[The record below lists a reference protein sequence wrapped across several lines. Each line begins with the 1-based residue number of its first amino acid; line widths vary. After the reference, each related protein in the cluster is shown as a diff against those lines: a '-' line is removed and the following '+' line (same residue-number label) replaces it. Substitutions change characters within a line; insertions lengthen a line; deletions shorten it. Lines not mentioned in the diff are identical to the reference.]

1 MPQANVGNEDSDSA
15 DDFVQTTP
23 KKNAK
28 AASKL
33 RARKKR
39 GKGVQWVKRLEFDD
53 DNYPFVGSDIDI
65 LLKTEYLRHKTSTV
79 KKGTSVIYW
88 CKYGKKVG
96 YCCTVKV
103 KTLRID
109 KKVFYIEQLD
119 GIGHDHTENR
129 QVGIYEH
136 YSREKVEH

>member
-1 MPQANVGNEDSDSA
+1 MDNEREESVPHAASEDNDSATVIVPRINIPSVFDVKIEPQRKRQKYMPQANVGNEDSDSA

-28 AASKL
+28 AASNLK
-33 RARKKR
+33 ARKKR

-79 KKGTSVIYW
+79 KKGTIVIYW
-88 CKYGKKVG
+88 CK
-96 YCCTVKV
+96 
-103 KTLRID
+103 
-109 KKVFYIEQLD
+109 
-119 GIGHDHTENR
+119 
-129 QVGIYEH
+129 
-136 YSREKVEH
+136 